1 MANTFNTGTYPQI
14 WETFLQQRLNRPTNW
29 KEVCDVVYSNSKIF
43 NWPYMSTE
51 FTLQTG
57 TRGTAYGFSDFTLTN
72 DTLDISSTGIVPVF
86 IDRADLAQSS
96 SLVTVQTIADRQGR
110 LIAEKLESVVLSTHA
125 SWTNIGDVGA
135 GAIGLGATPITVT
148 IANIDDIV
156 RGVKREIIKA
166 NGLDEMNARGVF
178 FVWRPADFELLEAF
192 LQQNGYNLADATL
205 RQGIMTEKGYY
216 ALGAYHY
223 VSNSHTAGHVFA
235 GVRKTMRLGILR
247 DTYGKVVMTED
258 PSLQSGVGV
267 VSRVDYGTQIPAGLA
282 TILFDVNV
290 A

>member
-1 MANTFNTGTYPQI
+1 MSNTFNTGTYPQI

-51 FTLQTG
+51 FSLQTG
-57 TRGTAYGFSDFTLTN
+57 TRGTAYSFSDFTLTN
-72 DTLDISSTGIVPVF
+72 DTLDISSTGIVPAF

-96 SLVTVQTIADRQGR
+96 SLVTIQTIADRQGR
-110 LIAEKLESVVLSTHA
+110 AIAEKLESVVLGTHA

-135 GAIGLGATPITVT
+135 GAIGLGSTPVTVT

-247 DTYGKVVMTED
+247 DTYGKVVVTED
-258 PSLQSGVGV
+258 PGLQSGMGV
-267 VSRVDYGTQIPAGLA
+267 ISRIDYGTQIPAGLA

>member
-1 MANTFNTGTYPQI
+1 
-14 WETFLQQRLNRPTNW
+14 
-29 KEVCDVVYSNSKIF
+29 
-43 NWPYMSTE
+43 MSTE

>member
-51 FTLQTG
+51 FSLQTG